1 MFGFDWDLDS
11 PRKLS
16 GNNLV
21 AYKATLKLTQKQ
33 KRILIGSLLGDGF
46 IDFSRTTKQPTY
58 GFCLAQTWSQNMLNT
73 YIKYSNLL

>member
-1 MFGFDWDLDS
+1 MANWHKKGDTWAHKDT

-33 KRILIGSLLGDGF
+33 KQILIGSLLGDAS
-46 IDFSRTTKQPTY
+46 IRRTSSSTY
-58 GFCLAQTWSQNMLNT
+58 NVRFAQKTARG
-73 YIKYSNLL
+73 